1 MAIVQTGSDTDYIYY
16 QETNAVNGETAYI
29 RKDRKT
35 GELSVTSARVK
46 LWDDYAKNLSGRMP

>member
-1 MAIVQTGSDTDYIYY
+1 MAIVQTGSDTNFIYY

-29 RKDRKT
+29 QKDRKT

-46 LWDDYAKNLSGRMP
+46 LWDDYSKNLPSRMP

>member
-1 MAIVQTGSDTDYIYY
+1 MAIVQTNSDTDFIYY

-35 GELSVTSARVK
+35 GELTVTPTRVK

>member
-1 MAIVQTGSDTDYIYY
+1 MAIVQINSDTDFIYY

-35 GELSVTSARVK
+35 GELTVTPKSVESWA
-46 LWDDYAKNLSGRMP
+46 DYAKNLSDRMP